1 VELSGSAQASV
12 PDGAELK
19 AAMKVSLESEGK
31 NVSLDQIETVVEYN
45 VEQSFTVP
53 AGVPVTPSA
62 AKNAVASTFNVS
74 EDMVEVNISQVR
86 RLQGQIG
93 WRLAGTK
100 VDATIKTTDPQ
111 EADAIKVTGQSTDT
125 VATTF
130 ATNLGTPNV
139 AQQIAATAPTM
150 EMEVRYK
157 IVGASTSAV
166 VEPPAAAALK
176 TAFVAQGGNLAAFSD
191 TMTVATPTMMPTPRP
206 TIATHAATST
216 PTLSPTMGSAMT
228 PSSMPTPATCSRVER
243 LNAEDDN
250 CPTTMKHMDICNRQC
265 ADDEF
270 VVGYSTCLDGGFVGR
285 SMCLPLEGASSITT
299 QSSVLISGQIVLA
312 FGSLTEAEV
321 QKALRAEAAQEMHST
336 NESRLWRLDAE
347 YTSKCSSQGL
357 KSFSFEIVVGNSS
370 ILDATIDPE
379 RLLHRL
385 QVRLNNSCI
394 QWREEPVVFINMVA
408 LTAKGEMIIDASQ
421 LTRPLTSP
429 RKKDSSEFDWVI
441 FGLAI
446 AGTSSCLCC
455 FCIAFTL
462 HCIRQKRVHQ
472 LRGETDASPC
482 DPLGP
487 PVLLTSSACVVASR
501 DAKEELTATDV
512 PFEIKIESE
521 IDVPCE
527 REEIESEMSV

>member
-1 VELSGSAQASV
+1 
-12 PDGAELK
+12 
-19 AAMKVSLESEGK
+19 M
-31 NVSLDQIETVVEYN
+31 
-45 VEQSFTVP
+45 
-53 AGVPVTPSA
+53 
-62 AKNAVASTFNVS
+62 
-74 EDMVEVNISQVR
+74 
-86 RLQGQIG
+86 
-93 WRLAGTK
+93 GT
-100 VDATIKTTDPQ
+100 A
-111 EADAIKVTGQSTDT
+111 
-125 VATTF
+125 
-130 ATNLGTPNV
+130 NV
-139 AQQIAATAPTM
+139 AQQITATAPTM

-166 VEPPAAAALK
+166 VEPPAPAALK
-176 TAFVAQGGNLAAFSD
+176 TAFVAQGGNLAAVSD

-206 TIATHAATST
+206 TIATHVATST

-228 PSSMPTPATCSRVER
+228 PSSMPTPATCSRDER

-250 CPTTMKHMDICNRQC
+250 CTTTMKHMDICNRHC

-270 VVGYSTCLDGGFVGR
+270 VVGYSTCLDGEFVGR
-285 SMCLPLEGASSITT
+285 SMCLPLEGAASITT

-312 FGSLTEAEV
+312 FGSLSEAEV

-370 ILDATIDPE
+370 TLDATIVPQ

-394 QWREEPVVFINMVA
+394 HWREEPVVFINMVA

-421 LTRPLTSP
+421 LTRPLASP

-462 HCIRQKRVHQ
+462 HRIRQKRAHQ
-472 LRGETDASPC
+472 LREETDASLC

-487 PVLLTSSACVVASR
+487 PVLLTSSACAVAFR
-501 DAKEELTATDV
+501 DAKQELTATDV
-512 PFEIKIESE
+512 PFEIEIGIE
-521 IDVPCE
+521 IVVPCE